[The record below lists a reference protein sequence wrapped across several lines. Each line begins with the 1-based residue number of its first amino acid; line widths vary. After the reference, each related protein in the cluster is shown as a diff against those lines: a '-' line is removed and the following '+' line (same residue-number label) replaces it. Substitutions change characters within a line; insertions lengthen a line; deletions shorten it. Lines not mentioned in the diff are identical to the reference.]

1 MSLLR
6 NNIVTQTTDCRSE
19 FDLEYTLLNDP
30 ETGLPSY
37 IGDKHSLIR
46 YDEASNQWNI
56 SVLNNPDISAV
67 CYSDLSR

>member
-1 MSLLR
+1 M
-6 NNIVTQTTDCRSE
+6 
-19 FDLEYTLLNDP
+19 
-30 ETGLPSY
+30 TGLPSY

-56 SVLNNPDISAV
+56 TILNNPDISAV